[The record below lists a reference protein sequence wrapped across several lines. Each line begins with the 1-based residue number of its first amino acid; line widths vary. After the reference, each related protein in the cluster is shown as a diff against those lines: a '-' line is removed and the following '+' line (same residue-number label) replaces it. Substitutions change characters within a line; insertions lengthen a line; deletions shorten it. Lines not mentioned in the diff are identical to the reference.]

1 MGINKNVAVGG
12 NVAQLRI
19 RIAQLM
25 GADVD
30 RVLTHLGISMDD
42 LQSPELY
49 LDAEFDN
56 RVWQVLEQE
65 TSNDLVGASMSAYFQ
80 LASMGLVGKAIMT
93 CDTIRQGLC
102 SYVRYSKLL
111 PLRDQV
117 SLIERDHQLIF
128 QLKLSNPLLP
138 YSHHSISAF
147 LGFLLT
153 SLEQLSGKKI
163 PVKQMGFSF
172 EAPQSAETLARYQQI
187 FNTDSLVFSQE
198 ANWFSL
204 DDCYSEVK
212 NLASNQSEFD
222 EVDQLIAKNTK
233 DDKSDE
239 VGDFSQR
246 VQDTIRKNLGHSE
259 VSLTILAKKFLMSER
274 KFQKELSQQQQSY
287 SKLLNKVR
295 QDYALELIAGER
307 LSVSDMA
314 YLLGYQDINSFSR
327 HFKKWYGISV
337 SEYRKGSDLVI
348 PSP

>member
-1 MGINKNVAVGG
+1 MRLSKNAAVGG

-30 RVLTHLGISMDD
+30 TVLTLLGINMDE

-56 RVWQVLEQE
+56 RVWQVLEQQ
-65 TSNDLVGASMSAYFQ
+65 TGNDLVGASMSAYFQ
-80 LASMGLVGKAIMT
+80 LASMGLVGKAIMA
-93 CDTIRQGLC
+93 CDTIHQGLR

-117 SLIERDHQLIF
+117 TLIERDKQLIF
-128 QLKLSNPLLP
+128 QLKPSNPLLP
-138 YSHHSISAF
+138 YSHHGISAY
-147 LGFLLT
+147 LGFVLT
-153 SLEQLSGKKI
+153 SLEQLSGQKI

-172 EAPQSAETLARYQQI
+172 ETPQSVSTLARYRQI
-187 FNTDSLVFSQE
+187 FNTKNLVFSQE
-198 ANWFSL
+198 TNWFSL
-204 DDCYSEVK
+204 DECYKEVK
-212 NLASNQSEFD
+212 NLASNPSEFE
-222 EVDQLIAKNTK
+222 EVDQLIDKNSK
-233 DDKSDE
+233 DASCGE
-239 VGDFSQR
+239 SAELCQR
-246 VQDTIRKNLGHSE
+246 VKDYIRENLGHSE
-259 VSLTILAKKFLMSER
+259 VSLTRLAKSFSMSER
-274 KFQKELSQQQQSY
+274 KLQKELARQQQSY

-295 QDYALELIAGER
+295 QNYALELISEQR

-348 PSP
+348 TSL